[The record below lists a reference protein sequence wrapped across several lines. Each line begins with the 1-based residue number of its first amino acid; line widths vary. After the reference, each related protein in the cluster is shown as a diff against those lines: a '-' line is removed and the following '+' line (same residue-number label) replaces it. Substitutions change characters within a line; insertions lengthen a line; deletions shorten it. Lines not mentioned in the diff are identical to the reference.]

1 MEKYPLLST
10 IQYPSDLR
18 RMRPEKLPELC
29 AELRTFIIESLSEN
43 PGHLASSLGAI
54 ELTVALHYVFA
65 TPDDRIVWD
74 VGHQAYAH
82 KILTGRRERFY
93 TNRKFKGISGFPN
106 PKESKYDAFVA
117 GHASNS
123 ISAAL
128 GMSIADERLN
138 ENRKVVAVIGDGAM
152 TGGLAFEGLN
162 NACVNPNNLLIVL
175 NDNNMSIDNPV
186 GGLNQY
192 LNAITTSPF
201 YNKLRFKVY
210 HLLKKVGWID
220 ENRRGR
226 LTRRLNAIKIG
237 GNGTHNIF
245 EGLNIRYFGQ
255 VDGHDVCLLV
265 KVLNDIKNFNGP
277 KVLHLLTQKGK
288 GYAPAENAA
297 SVWHAPGRFNMQTGE
312 RIVSKSPASRYQDV
326 FGETLLELAR
336 ANDKI
341 VGITPAMPTGCS
353 MSVMMREMPD
363 RVFDVGIAEAHAVT
377 FSAGLAKE
385 GLVPFC
391 NIYSSFLQRA
401 YDQTIH
407 DVALQNLPFVLC
419 IDRAGLVGSD
429 GPTHHGAFDLAF
441 LRPIPNWTIAAP
453 MNEIELR
460 NLLYTAQLPGHGPIA
475 IRYPRGCGEGLDWRR
490 PFEAM
495 ELGKGECLVEGE
507 EVAVLSVGP
516 LGNRARRAVGRLQA
530 EGKHPGLYNMRF
542 VKPLDEALL
551 LEVAGRYHSI
561 LTVEDGCLQGGF
573 GSAVLEFLADK
584 GCPATVRRIGLPD
597 QFVEHGTQDELY
609 RMLGMDE
616 EGIYNALNALFK

>member
-1 MEKYPLLST
+1 
-10 IQYPSDLR
+10 
-18 RMRPEKLPELC
+18 MRLEKLPELC
-29 AELRTFIIESLSEN
+29 DELRTFIIESLSEN

-54 ELTVALHYVFA
+54 EFTVALHYVFN

-82 KILTGRRERFY
+82 KILTGRRDAFK

-106 PKESKYDAFVA
+106 PKESKYDAFIA

-128 GMSIADERLN
+128 GMSIADQRQGID
-138 ENRKVVAVIGDGAM
+138 RKVIAVIGDGAM

-162 NACVNPNNLLIVL
+162 NACVSPNNLLIVL

-192 LNAITTSPF
+192 LNSITTSKF
-201 YNKLRFKVY
+201 YNRIRFKAY
-210 HLLKKVGWID
+210 HLLKKFGLSDKQRDV
-220 ENRRGR
+220 
-226 LTRRLNAIKIG
+226 LTRRGNALKMGSSGI
-237 GNGTHNIF
+237 HNIF

-255 VDGHDVCLLV
+255 VDGHDVQQLV
-265 KVLNDIKNFNGP
+265 KVLSDIKDFKGP
-277 KVLHLLTQKGK
+277 KVLHLLTRKGK
-288 GYAPAENAA
+288 GYAPAENAV

-312 RIVSKSPASRYQDV
+312 RIKSPLKASRYQDV

-336 ANDKI
+336 DNEKI

-353 MSVMMREMPD
+353 MSVMMKEMPD

-377 FSAGLAKE
+377 FAAGLSKE

-429 GPTHHGAFDLAF
+429 GPTHHGAFDVAF
-441 LRPIPNWTIAAP
+441 LRTVPNWTIAAP

-460 NLLYTAQLPGHGPIA
+460 NMLYTAQLPGQGPIA
-475 IRYPRGCGEGLDWRR
+475 IRYPRGCGEGLDWHGA
-490 PFEAM
+490 FESVAI
-495 ELGKGECLVEGE
+495 GKGVCLQKGNDI
-507 EVAVLSVGP
+507 AVLALGP
-516 LGNRARRAVGRLQA
+516 LGNRARRAVERLA
-530 EGKHPGLYNMRF
+530 EEGAQVGLYNMRF
-542 VKPLDEALL
+542 VKPLDTALL
-551 LEVAGRYHSI
+551 DEIAQQYQQV
-561 LTVEDGCLQGGF
+561 LTIEDGALQGGF
-573 GSAVLEFLADK
+573 GSAILEYLADRQLTVK
-584 GCPATVRRIGLPD
+584 VRRIGLPD
-597 QFVEHGTQDELY
+597 HFVEHGTPDELY
-609 RMLGMDE
+609 QLLGMDE
-616 EGIYNALNALFK
+616 TGIYNALKAMLK